1 MSLPFEPLWV
11 LALVVAVIW
20 IAALLQSALG
30 FGQAL
35 IAMPL
40 ITLLTDVRTASALVA
55 VAGFSAT
62 LLILAGQRQHV
73 NLREVWRLIVGSV
86 IGVPLGVLFLT
97 RLPEPVI
104 VGGLG
109 LMLIVFALYNLAHL
123 QLPHLHQQSLAFGF
137 GALAGMLGGAYN
149 TSGPPLVVY
158 GMLRRWTPE
167 QFPATLQSVFLVNG
181 VLVLLAHS
189 QSGLWTAQV
198 GLLYIAGLPLLPL
211 AVWLGRRLNRA
222 LPREQFVRAVHLLL
236 LVLGSVL
243 LHAALTG

>member
-40 ITLLTDVRTASALVA
+40 VTLLTDVRTASALVA

-62 LLILAGQRQHV
+62 LLILAGQRQQI
-73 NLREVWRLIVGSV
+73 NLREAWRLIVGSAL
-86 IGVPLGVLFLT
+86 GVPLGVLFLT

-109 LMLIVFALYNLAHL
+109 
-123 QLPHLHQQSLAFGF
+123 
-137 GALAGMLGGAYN
+137 
-149 TSGPPLVVY
+149 
-158 GMLRRWTPE
+158 
-167 QFPATLQSVFLVNG
+167 
-181 VLVLLAHS
+181 
-189 QSGLWTAQV
+189 
-198 GLLYIAGLPLLPL
+198 
-211 AVWLGRRLNRA
+211 
-222 LPREQFVRAVHLLL
+222 
-236 LVLGSVL
+236 
-243 LHAALTG
+243 

>member
-40 ITLLTDVRTASALVA
+40 VTLLTDVRTASALVA

-62 LLILAGQRQHV
+62 LLILAGQRQQI
-73 NLREVWRLIVGSV
+73 NLREAWRLIVGSAL
-86 IGVPLGVLFLT
+86 GVPLGVLFLT

-109 LMLIVFALYNLAHL
+109 LMLMVFALYNLVQL

-137 GALAGMLGGAYN
+137 GALAGMLGGATIHLGHRSSCMACCAAGPQNSFRRRCKVCFWSMASWCCWPTAKAACGRYKLGCS
-149 TSGPPLVVY
+149 TSLGCRCCRWPCGLGAGSIAPCRVSSLYGRCICCCSCWAVCCSTPP
-158 GMLRRWTPE
+158 
-167 QFPATLQSVFLVNG
+167 
-181 VLVLLAHS
+181 
-189 QSGLWTAQV
+189 
-198 GLLYIAGLPLLPL
+198 
-211 AVWLGRRLNRA
+211 
-222 LPREQFVRAVHLLL
+222 
-236 LVLGSVL
+236 
-243 LHAALTG
+243 